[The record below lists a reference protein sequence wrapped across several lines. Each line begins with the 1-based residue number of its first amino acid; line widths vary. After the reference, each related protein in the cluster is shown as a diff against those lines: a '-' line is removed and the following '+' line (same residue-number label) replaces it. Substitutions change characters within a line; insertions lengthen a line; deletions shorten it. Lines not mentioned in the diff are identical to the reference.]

1 LAHVHPNLNK
11 IERALKE
18 LELIVV
24 NELFPCRITQ
34 FAHVVFGVKSCYEKV
49 GVYVNAERRLHL
61 STPLF
66 ESPLPDDWE
75 VIAQVAREMGKDFGF
90 KTTEEVWDSLRQEA
104 PERFKG
110 APYSSLREVESS
122 PQWPVVEGK
131 GTPILYRDRFPTEDG
146 RARLLYSQY
155 QVRGMVKEL
164 MEKGKVEDFYL
175 ITGRN
180 LVHYNNAN
188 QTNRCETLRKFKSFR
203 KDILYANP
211 EDGEKLG
218 FPKRVILESK
228 YGRTAPLEVEYNP
241 HVKKG
246 TLFTTF
252 HHSESQINRLFGD
265 EADYFVKTARFKSV
279 KVKVILVEK

>member
-1 LAHVHPNLNK
+1 
-11 IERALKE
+11 
-18 LELIVV
+18 
-24 NELFPCRITQ
+24 
-34 FAHVVFGVKSCYEKV
+34 
-49 GVYVNAERRLHL
+49 
-61 STPLF
+61 
-66 ESPLPDDWE
+66 
-75 VIAQVAREMGKDFGF
+75 
-90 KTTEEVWDSLRQEA
+90 
-104 PERFKG
+104 
-110 APYSSLREVESS
+110 
-122 PQWPVVEGK
+122 
-131 GTPILYRDRFPTEDG
+131 
-146 RARLLYSQY
+146 
-155 QVRGMVKEL
+155 

-180 LVHYNNAN
+180 LVHYNNAS